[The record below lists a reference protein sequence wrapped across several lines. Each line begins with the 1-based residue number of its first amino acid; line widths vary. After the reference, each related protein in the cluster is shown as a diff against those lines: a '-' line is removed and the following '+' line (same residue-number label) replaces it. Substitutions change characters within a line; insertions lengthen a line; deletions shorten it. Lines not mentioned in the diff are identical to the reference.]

1 MIPLALGL
9 QGAMGIAN
17 GIIGHKK
24 RKQEQKTAQ
33 AEFEASR
40 AQYMN
45 QDLSNPYANMENTM
59 EDLTVNTQAAD
70 FTAQQQAQG
79 MANIMGSMRGAAG
92 GSGIAALAQ
101 SLAGQQAQN
110 AQQASA
116 SIGAQEASNQAASRQ
131 MAGELQMAER
141 KGDVMSRDMK
151 REQYS
156 TELGMAM
163 DRKGQADLARQ
174 EATQSLMGGIG
185 NLAMG
190 GVGFQANPQRAGANS
205 VFGQLLGM
213 PGEAAAPK
221 E

>member
-9 QGAMGIAN
+9 SGAMGIAN

-24 RKQEQKTAQ
+24 RKQEQKDAQ
-33 AEFEASR
+33 ADFDRTRE
-40 AQYMN
+40 QYMN

-70 FTAQQQAQG
+70 YASQQQAQG
-79 MANIMGSMRGAAG
+79 MSNIMGSMKGAAG

-101 SLAGQQAQN
+101 SLANQQSQN
-110 AQQASA
+110 ATQASA
-116 SIGAQEASNQAASRQ
+116 SIANQEASNTAAAAS
-131 MAGELQMAER
+131 MAGNLQTMER
-141 KGDVMSRDMK
+141 EGDVMSRNMR

-174 EATQSLMGGIG
+174 EATQSLMGGISD
-185 NLAMG
+185 AVMG
-190 GVGFQANPQRAGANS
+190 GVGFQAGRSNS
-205 VFGQLLGM
+205 PSMYKKLLGL
-213 PGEAAAPK
+213 
-221 E
+221 

>member
-9 QGAMGIAN
+9 QGAMGIAS

-33 AEFEASR
+33 AEFESSR

-70 FTAQQQAQG
+70 FAAQQQAGG
-79 MANIMGSMRGAAG
+79 MANIMGSMKGAAG

-116 SIGAQEASNQAASRQ
+116 DIGRQEAGNQAAAAQ
-131 MAGELQMAER
+131 MAGNLQTAER
-141 KGDVMSRDMK
+141 EGDVMSRNMK

-174 EATQSLMGGIG
+174 EATQSLMSGIG
-185 NLAMG
+185 NTIMG
-190 GVGFQANPQRAGANS
+190 GVGLQASEGRAGS
-205 VFGQLLGM
+205 DSIFGDLLGLNT
-213 PGEAAAPK
+213 GG
-221 E
+221 

>member
-9 QGAMGIAN
+9 QAGVGIAN
-17 GIIGHKK
+17 SIIGHKK
-24 RKQEQKTAQ
+24 RKVEQKAAQ
-33 AEFEASR
+33 ADFDKSR

-70 FTAQQQAQG
+70 FTAQQQSQG
-79 MANIMGSMRGAAG
+79 MANIMGNMRGAAG

-101 SLAGQQAQN
+101 SLAGQQSQN

-116 SIGAQEASNQAASRQ
+116 SIGAQEASNQASERQ
-131 MAGELQMAER
+131 MAGQLQMNER

-174 EATQSLMGGIG
+174 EATQSMMGGIG
-185 NLAMG
+185 NMAMG
-190 GVGFQANPQRAGANS
+190 GVGFMASEGRAGADS
-205 VFGQLLGM
+205 MWGDALGIN
-213 PGEAAAPK
+213 PG
-221 E
+221 

>member
-9 QGAMGIAN
+9 QGAMGIAS

-33 AEFEASR
+33 AEFESSR

-70 FTAQQQAQG
+70 FAAQQQAGG
-79 MANIMGSMRGAAG
+79 MANIMGSMKGAAG

-116 SIGAQEASNQAASRQ
+116 DIGRQEAGNQAAAAQ
-131 MAGELQMAER
+131 MAGNVQTAER
-141 KGDVMSRDMK
+141 EGDVMSRNMK

-174 EATQSLMGGIG
+174 EATQSLMSGIG
-185 NLAMG
+185 NTIMG
-190 GVGFQANPQRAGANS
+190 GVGLQASEGRAGS
-205 VFGQLLGM
+205 DSIFGDLLGLNT
-213 PGEAAAPK
+213 GG
-221 E
+221 

>member
-9 QGAMGIAN
+9 QGAMGIAS

-24 RKQEQKTAQ
+24 RKQEQKAAQ

-70 FTAQQQAQG
+70 FAAQQQAQG
-79 MANIMGSMRGAAG
+79 MSNIMSSMRGAAG

-101 SLAGQQAQN
+101 SLANQQSQN

-116 SIGAQEASNQAASRQ
+116 DIGRQEAGNQAAAAQ
-131 MAGELQMAER
+131 MAGNLQTMER
-141 KGDVMSRDMK
+141 QGDVMSRNMK

-185 NLAMG
+185 NMVMG
-190 GVGFQANPQRAGANS
+190 GVGLQASEGRAGADS
-205 VFGQLLGM
+205 VFGDLLGLNT
-213 PGEAAAPK
+213 GG
-221 E
+221 

>member
-9 QGAMGIAN
+9 QGAMGIAS

-33 AEFEASR
+33 AEFESSR

-45 QDLSNPYANMENTM
+45 QDLSNPYANMQNTM

-70 FTAQQQAQG
+70 FAAQQQAQG
-79 MANIMGSMRGAAG
+79 MSNIMGSMRGAAG

-101 SLAGQQAQN
+101 SLANQQSQN

-116 SIGAQEASNQAASRQ
+116 DIGRQEAGNQAAAAQ
-131 MAGELQMAER
+131 MAGNLQTMER
-141 KGDVMSRDMK
+141 EGDVMSRNMK

-185 NLAMG
+185 NMAMG
-190 GVGFQANPQRAGANS
+190 GVGFQASEGRAGADS
-205 VFGQLLGM
+205 VFGDLLGLNT
-213 PGEAAAPK
+213 GG
-221 E
+221 

>member
-9 QGAMGIAN
+9 QGAMGIAS

-33 AEFEASR
+33 AEFEASKAR
-40 AQYMN
+40 YQQ
-45 QDLSNPYANMENTM
+45 QDLSNPYANMQNTM

-70 FTAQQQAQG
+70 FAAQQQQQG
-79 MANIMGSMRGAAG
+79 MANIMGNMRGAAG

-101 SLAGQQAQN
+101 SLANQQSQN

-116 SIGAQEASNQAASRQ
+116 DISRQEAGNQAAAAQ
-131 MAGELQMAER
+131 MAGNLQTMER
-141 KGDVMSRDMK
+141 EGDVMSRNMK

-185 NLAMG
+185 NTIMG
-190 GVGFQANPQRAGANS
+190 GVGLQASEGRAGS
-205 VFGQLLGM
+205 DSIFGDLLGLNT
-213 PGEAAAPK
+213 GG
-221 E
+221 

>member
-9 QGAMGIAN
+9 QGAMGVAS

-45 QDLSNPYANMENTM
+45 QDLSNPYANMQNTM

-70 FTAQQQAQG
+70 FAAQQQAQG
-79 MANIMGSMRGAAG
+79 MSNIMGNMRSAAG

-101 SLAGQQAQN
+101 SLANQQSQN

-116 SIGAQEASNQAASRQ
+116 DIGRQEAGNQAAAAQ
-131 MAGELQMAER
+131 MAGNLQTMER
-141 KGDVMSRDMK
+141 EGDVMSRDMK

-163 DRKGQADLARQ
+163 DRRAQADLARQ

-185 NLAMG
+185 NMAMG
-190 GVGFQANPQRAGANS
+190 GVGFMASEGRAGADS
-205 VFGQLLGM
+205 VFGDLLGINT
-213 PGEAAAPK
+213 GTTK
-221 E
+221 

>member
-9 QGAMGIAN
+9 QGAMGVAS

-45 QDLSNPYANMENTM
+45 QDLSNPYANMQNTM

-70 FTAQQQAQG
+70 FAAQQQAQG
-79 MANIMGSMRGAAG
+79 MSNIMGNMRSAAG

-101 SLAGQQAQN
+101 SLANQQSQN

-116 SIGAQEASNQAASRQ
+116 DIGRQEAGNQAAAAQ
-131 MAGELQMAER
+131 MAGNLQTMER
-141 KGDVMSRDMK
+141 EGDVMSRDMK

-163 DRKGQADLARQ
+163 DRRAQADLARQ

-185 NLAMG
+185 NMAMG
-190 GVGFQANPQRAGANS
+190 GVGFQASEGRAGADS
-205 VFGQLLGM
+205 VFGDLLGINT
-213 PGEAAAPK
+213 GTTK
-221 E
+221 

>member
-9 QGAMGIAN
+9 QGAMGIAS

-33 AEFEASR
+33 AEFESSR

-70 FTAQQQAQG
+70 FAAQQQAGG
-79 MANIMGSMRGAAG
+79 MANIMGSMKGAAG

-116 SIGAQEASNQAASRQ
+116 DIGRQEAGNQAAAAQ
-131 MAGELQMAER
+131 MAGNLQTMER
-141 KGDVMSRDMK
+141 QGDVMSRNMK

-174 EATQSLMGGIG
+174 EATQSLMSGIG
-185 NLAMG
+185 NTIMG
-190 GVGFQANPQRAGANS
+190 GVGLQASEGRAGS
-205 VFGQLLGM
+205 DSIFGDLLGLNT
-213 PGEAAAPK
+213 GG
-221 E
+221 